1 MRRRTDDETYSLCK
15 THSNKNGASFS
26 TLLAYSQSYQFKG
39 GDLDKSKRGRDVPA
53 LPGGISQHMNRHHFI
68 ILVLILSALGT
79 AWQDNPRDYGYR
91 TMAAQVGGE
100 R

>member
-1 MRRRTDDETYSLCK
+1 
-15 THSNKNGASFS
+15 
-26 TLLAYSQSYQFKG
+26 
-39 GDLDKSKRGRDVPA
+39 
-53 LPGGISQHMNRHHFI
+53 MNRHHFI